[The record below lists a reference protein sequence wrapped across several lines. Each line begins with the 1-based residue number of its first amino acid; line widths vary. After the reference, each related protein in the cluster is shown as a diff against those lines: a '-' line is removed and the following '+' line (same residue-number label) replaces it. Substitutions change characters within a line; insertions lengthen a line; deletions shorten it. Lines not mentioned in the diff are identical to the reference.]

1 MSFRAVFIALVIAT
15 ALIVAALLVNSRRPR
30 VVTEQPTAQ
39 FVRAT
44 GKCAECHS
52 DMQYMNSANT
62 RPKG

>member
-1 MSFRAVFIALVIAT
+1 MSLRAVFIALVIAT

-52 DMQYMNSANT
+52 DM
-62 RPKG
+62 